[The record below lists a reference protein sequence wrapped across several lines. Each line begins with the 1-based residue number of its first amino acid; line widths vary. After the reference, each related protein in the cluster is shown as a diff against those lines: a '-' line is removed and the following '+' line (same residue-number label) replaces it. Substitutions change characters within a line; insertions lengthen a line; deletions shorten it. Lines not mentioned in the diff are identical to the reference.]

1 MNNDERDVQ
10 SQIFIGLVN
19 LIGVSETRGA
29 TQASY
34 LQGALNNLVPAAL
47 TLLTLPH
54 GPSDPHSM
62 PGPGGH

>member
-1 MNNDERDVQ
+1 MTSNNNHLPTR
-10 SQIFIGLVN
+10 SIIGLAN
-19 LIGVSETRGA
+19 LIGVSETRGT
-29 TQASY
+29 TQATY